1 MDAFD
6 IGSLRLLV
14 TERSF
19 LDTKTE
25 NYERRESWSFISD
38 FSTSIVRLARLRGT
52 ESDEKRGG
60 RERENIA
67 EIRAITND
75 DNNYAPVFIVTRHAT
90 EILLSTVVFSLFPL
104 SSPFLSRLAVAAAAA
119 QASRP
124 CEKRKKGGKKK
135 SLTSRPFKS
144 RIANDRERSTASHE
158 PIGEK

>member
-1 MDAFD
+1 M
-6 IGSLRLLV
+6 
-14 TERSF
+14 
-19 LDTKTE
+19 
-25 NYERRESWSFISD
+25 
-38 FSTSIVRLARLRGT
+38 ARLRGT

>member
-1 MDAFD
+1 M
-6 IGSLRLLV
+6 
-14 TERSF
+14 
-19 LDTKTE
+19 
-25 NYERRESWSFISD
+25 
-38 FSTSIVRLARLRGT
+38 
-52 ESDEKRGG
+52 KRGEEE

-104 SSPFLSRLAVAAAAA
+104 SSPFLSRLAAAAAAAA

>member
-1 MDAFD
+1 M
-6 IGSLRLLV
+6 
-14 TERSF
+14 
-19 LDTKTE
+19 
-25 NYERRESWSFISD
+25 
-38 FSTSIVRLARLRGT
+38 ARLRGT

-60 RERENIA
+60 RERERENIA

-104 SSPFLSRLAVAAAAA
+104 SSPFLSRLAAAAAAAA